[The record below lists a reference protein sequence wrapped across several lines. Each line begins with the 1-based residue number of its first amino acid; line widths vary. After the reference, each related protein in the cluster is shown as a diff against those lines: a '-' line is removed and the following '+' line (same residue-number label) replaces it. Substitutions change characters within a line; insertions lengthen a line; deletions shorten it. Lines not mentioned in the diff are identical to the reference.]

1 MFAASRT
8 PKEFARVMYLV
19 SIVLGKGLVLH
30 VFVFI
35 RNPNSNLRL
44 KFLIYFVNFSLKVPY
59 RFLIFLGSKYSFVG
73 HYYDFFNKGYM
84 KMGGLLGR

>member
-1 MFAASRT
+1 MPNCS
-8 PKEFARVMYLV
+8 
-19 SIVLGKGLVLH
+19 LH

-59 RFLIFLGSKYSFVG
+59 RFPIFLGSKYSFLG
-73 HYYDFFNKGYM
+73 HYCDFFNKGYM
-84 KMGGLLGR
+84 KMGGLLGRYNISTESLMSLK